1 MKRKTTLKKERKVIR
16 EFHKQ
21 LRSGKD
27 LDTNSM
33 YQDAGKTCF
42 LSCKQAGNI
51 VRKHY
56 NSIINEEMSNFINQL
71 NVNNVHHEE
80 KVILFAEKFSYC
92 TRESRLIINYII
104 RK

>member
-1 MKRKTTLKKERKVIR
+1 MKRQTTLKRERKLIR

-27 LDTNSM
+27 FATNSM
-33 YQDAGKTCF
+33 YEDAGKVCF
-42 LSCKQAGNI
+42 LSPKQAGNI
-51 VRKHY
+51 VRNYY
-56 NSIINEEMSNFINQL
+56 NQIINDEMQNFVNSL
-71 NVNNVHHEE
+71 NVQHEE
-80 KVILFAEKFSYC
+80 KISIFSEQFGFC

>member
-1 MKRKTTLKKERKVIR
+1 MKRKTTLRKEQRLIR

-27 LDTNSM
+27 LANDSM
-33 YQDAGKTCF
+33 YEDAGKVCF
-42 LSCKQAGNI
+42 LSRKQAGNI
-51 VRKHY
+51 VRNYY
-56 NSIINEEMSNFINQL
+56 NGLINEEMTNFVNSL
-71 NVNNVHHEE
+71 NVNHEE
-80 KVILFAEKFSYC
+80 KINTFSSTFGFC

>member
-33 YQDAGKTCF
+33 YEDSGRKCF

-51 VRKHY
+51 VRNYY
-56 NSIINEEMSNFINQL
+56 NTVINEDMQNFVTNL
-71 NVNNVHHEE
+71 TVHHEE
-80 KVILFAEKFSYC
+80 KISNFSEKFGFC
-92 TRESRLIINYII
+92 KRESRLIINYIL
-104 RK
+104 RRD